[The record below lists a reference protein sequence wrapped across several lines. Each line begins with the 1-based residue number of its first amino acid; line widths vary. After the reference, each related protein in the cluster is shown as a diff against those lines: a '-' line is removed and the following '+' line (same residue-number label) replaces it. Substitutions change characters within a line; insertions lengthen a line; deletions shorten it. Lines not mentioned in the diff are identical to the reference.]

1 MKHYNGVLFFHLDC
15 TLKLPKVTCFGT
27 EQKFANGTCY
37 SNHVFKGIWNEA
49 IFKNV
54 TGRRRVSPT
63 EEYWKYVFQNSKY
76 QWKLKYLLWNINWYI
91 SWQNVSNFIF
101 YVHVKYVYTLYHSWS
116 SCVISLPLKGQEYGF
131 KIQKNNEKKQ
141 LNIPKV
147 FFRRS
152 NKFLSISSG
161 IDDLGEPK
169 YELALGLLFAWILCF
184 LCLLKGI
191 KTTGKVMGSWF
202 LI

>member
-1 MKHYNGVLFFHLDC
+1 MSVILFFTYMLNMF
-15 TLKLPKVTCFGT
+15 TNVPFLIKLCD
-27 EQKFANGTCY
+27 
-37 SNHVFKGIWNEA
+37 
-49 IFKNV
+49 
-54 TGRRRVSPT
+54 
-63 EEYWKYVFQNSKY
+63 
-76 QWKLKYLLWNINWYI
+76 LLG
-91 SWQNVSNFIF
+91 
-101 YVHVKYVYTLYHSWS
+101 
-116 SCVISLPLKGQEYGF
+116 LPLKGQEYVF
-131 KIQKNNEKKQ
+131 KIQINIEKNHK
-141 LNIPKV
+141 IPKV

-202 LI
+202 SI